1 MRPALFYSS
10 QNLRYLSESGSLC
23 ADSLAKFA
31 HNSKVLALP
40 SNLYAMA
47 PDDSRKTI
55 AELIATLPEEERLIL
70 TLHLVNMVSVSEI
83 AEKLGVPERAV
94 TSVIT
99 SGRSRLIGLIL

>member
-1 MRPALFYSS
+1 M
-10 QNLRYLSESGSLC
+10 
-23 ADSLAKFA
+23 LAKFE
-31 HNSKVLALP
+31 HNSKVLTLP

-94 TSVIT
+94 ASVIT
-99 SGRSRLIGLIL
+99 SGRSRLIGLIS